1 MERVPRKFIGGL
13 VKWMTD
19 LFLPKLPK
27 SFRTFLN
34 AHKDELVEKVAV
46 WRTPLDTLSNGVISV
61 LSGGNW
67 EEIKRKASVDKLYH
81 VYMIINDKYILEK
94 TAVPVLKVA
103 SATELNRSGAESREV
118 SVPHKITLA
127 QFVSRGAVKMGDKF
141 FSYNAFTNNC
151 QNFLRALLQANFI
164 GGEVLSF
171 VKQDIEALIK
181 ETPELT
187 KYLGEQTTDLANAGE
202 RIYSEIADKRGGRR
216 IRTDVMMHGRR
227 HHL

>member
-1 MERVPRKFIGGL
+1 MPRKFIGGL
-13 VKWMTD
+13 VKWITD

-27 SFRTFLN
+27 SFRKFLES
-34 AHKDELVEKVAV
+34 HKDELVEKVAV
-46 WRTPLDTLSNGVISV
+46 WRVPLDQLSNGVINV
-61 LSGGNW
+61 LSGGHWN
-67 EEIKRKASVDKLYH
+67 EIKQKASVDQLYH

-94 TAVPVLKVA
+94 TAVPVLKNA
-103 SATELNRSGAESREV
+103 TPTELNRPTAESREV
-118 SVPHKITLA
+118 IPHKITLE

-151 QNFLRALLQANFI
+151 QNFLSALLQANFI

-171 VKQDIEALIK
+171 VKQDIEKLIK

-216 IRTDVMMHGRR
+216 LRTDVMMHGRR
-227 HHL
+227 HCL